1 LELIQ
6 RAWTISHRRRTP
18 IIMLSGSDCESEAWG
33 AGVNSFLRKPEDIEK
48 VSLTIKRLLEEGK
61 KQTE

>member
-1 LELIQ
+1 
-6 RAWTISHRRRTP
+6 
-18 IIMLSGSDCESEAWG
+18 MLSGSDCESEAWG